1 MMIASLSL
9 MSSTLTWLD
18 RSRYNRATWIMLSRF
33 SSGGAKQMSLPQSY
47 VSYSVDEYLALEREA
62 EERHEYLDG
71 QIYEMAGE
79 SPEHGAICDTQ
90 R

>member
-1 MMIASLSL
+1 
-9 MSSTLTWLD
+9 
-18 RSRYNRATWIMLSRF
+18 
-33 SSGGAKQMSLPQSY
+33 MSLPQSY

-79 SPEHGAICDTQ
+79 SPLTAQ
-90 R
+90 SA